1 MDFATPAQ
9 INTIRSPC
17 AQLGYDPDDYMD
29 GLTKA
34 AASELIREML
44 EEL

>member
-1 MDFATPAQ
+1 MTDATPAQ
-9 INTIRSPC
+9 LKLIRDLC
-17 AQLGYDPDDYMD
+17 AQLGYDPDDYSD
-29 GLTKA
+29 LSKA